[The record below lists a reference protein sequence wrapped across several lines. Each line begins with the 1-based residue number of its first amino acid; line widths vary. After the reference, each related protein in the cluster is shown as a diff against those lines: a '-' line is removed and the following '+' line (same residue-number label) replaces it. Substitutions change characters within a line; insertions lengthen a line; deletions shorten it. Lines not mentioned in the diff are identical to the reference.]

1 MIRHFALAVVFL
13 ACAGIYGCRNQTSG
27 LIQSAARGDEA
38 VTFSNLR
45 SIMLAQQAYNLS
57 TGSYGTFQQLTEGGY
72 LNAKFAEEKPVVSE
86 YAYTMT
92 VTEKT
97 PDAPMTSYSCNADP
111 TRTGDRGGRHL
122 YIDSNSHDIHANATQ
137 PATAADEII
146 KP

>member
-13 ACAGIYGCRNQTSG
+13 GCIGIYGCRNYTSG
-27 LIQSAARGDEA
+27 VIQSAARGDEA

-57 TGSYGTFQQLTEGGY
+57 SGSYGTFQQLTEGGY
-72 LNAKFAEEKPVVSE
+72 LNANFAGEKPVVSE

-92 VTEKT
+92 VTEKR
-97 PDAPMTSYSCNADP
+97 PGVPMASYSCNADP
-111 TRTGDRGGRHL
+111 TRTGDRGGRHF
-122 YIDSNSHDIHANATQ
+122 YIDSNSTDIRVNAAA